1 MRTRIRQIGML
12 AAVAGLVLAAGCGKG
27 KTEAGGA
34 APEGAKTYKLTY
46 SVFFPPMHI
55 QAKTAMDWA
64 AEVQKR
70 SEGRIQI
77 TVHPGGTLTKADQCW
92 QGVLDGVSD
101 IGMSCFA
108 YTPGRFPLLEALDLP
123 LGWPDG
129 LTATRVATKLAAKY
143 NPAEIQ
149 GAKVLYIHAHGPGI
163 LATKKPVR
171 TLEDL
176 KGMKIRG
183 TGLSAGIATALG
195 ATAVGMPQPETYD
208 ALQKGVVEGTFCP
221 IETLKGWKQ
230 GEVIEAI
237 TDTKAIGYTTSMFV
251 AMNQKSWDSLPADL
265 QQIITDV
272 SAEWVDKHGQAW
284 NQADAEGL
292 EFVKSLNREI
302 ITLAPE
308 EEARWKA
315 AMEPLVADYL
325 KRTSEKGLP
334 GAEFLAEIRG
344 LISAASAQPQP

>member
-1 MRTRIRQIGML
+1 MTNFIRRGWWV
-12 AAVAGLVLAAGCGKG
+12 AAAGLVLAAGCGKSG
-27 KTEAGGA
+27 APGGEGDAG
-34 APEGAKTYKLTY
+34 KTYKLTY

-55 QAKTAMDWA
+55 QARTGMDWA
-64 AEVQKR
+64 AEIEKR
-70 SEGRIQI
+70 SGGRIQI
-77 TVHPGGTLTKADQCW
+77 TVHPGGSLTKADQCW
-92 QGVLDGVSD
+92 QGVLNGISD

-129 LTATRVATKLAAKY
+129 RTATRVATALAAKY
-143 NPAEIQ
+143 HPAEIQ
-149 GAKVLYIHAHGPGI
+149 GAKVLYIHAHGPGV

-176 KGMKIRG
+176 QNLRIRG

-230 GEVIEAI
+230 GEVIESV
-237 TDTKAIGYTTSMFV
+237 TDTKAIGYTTAMFV
-251 AMNQKSWDSLPADL
+251 AMNQKAWESLPADL
-265 QQIITDV
+265 QQIVAEV
-272 SAEWVDKHGQAW
+272 SAEWVDKHGEAW

-292 EFVKSLNREI
+292 EFVKGLGREI
-302 ITLAPE
+302 LTLAPE
-308 EEARWKA
+308 EEARWKDRMAPILDKYLAQA
-315 AMEPLVADYL
+315 A
-325 KRTSEKGLP
+325 EKGLP
-334 GAEFLAEIRG
+334 GEDFLKEAQAMIAEAR
-344 LISAASAQPQP
+344 AAQP

>member
-1 MRTRIRQIGML
+1 MRKHMRIGSML
-12 AAVAGLVLAAGCGKG
+12 AAVLALFCAAGCGNKPQ
-27 KTEAGGA
+27 GGA
-34 APEGAKTYKLTY
+34 ESVADGKTYKLTY

-55 QAKTAMDWA
+55 QARTAMDWA
-64 AEVQKR
+64 AEIGKR
-70 SEGRIQI
+70 SKGRIQI
-77 TVHPGGTLTKADQCW
+77 TVHPGGSLTKADQCW
-92 QGVLDGVSD
+92 QGVLGGISD

-129 LTATRVATKLAAKY
+129 LTATRVATALAAKY
-143 NPAEIQ
+143 HPAEVQ
-149 GAKVLYIHAHGPGI
+149 GAKLLYVHAHGPGI

-171 TLEDL
+171 ALADL
-176 KGMKIRG
+176 KNMKIRG

-230 GEVIEAI
+230 GEVVEYV
-237 TDTKAIGYTTSMFV
+237 TDTKAIGYTTAMFV
-251 AMNQKSWDSLPADL
+251 AMNQKTWDSLPADL
-265 QQIITDV
+265 QKIITDV

-292 EFVKSLNREI
+292 EFVKGLKREI
-302 ITLAPE
+302 VALPPE
-308 EEARWKA
+308 EEALWKQQ
-315 AMEPLVADYL
+315 VAPIVDRYL
-325 KRTSEKGLP
+325 AQTKDKGLP
-334 GAEFLAEIRG
+334 GAEFLKEAQ
-344 LISAASAQPQP
+344 AAIAGARAAKP

>member
-1 MRTRIRQIGML
+1 MNKLNRWGWLL
-12 AAVAGLVLAAGCGKG
+12 AVVAGLTLAAGCGKG
-27 KTEAGGA
+27 KTA
-34 APEGAKTYKLTY
+34 AAKVYKLTY

-64 AEVQKR
+64 AEVEKR
-70 SEGRIQI
+70 SGGRIQI
-77 TVHPGGTLTKADQCW
+77 TVHPGGSLTKADQCW
-92 QGVLDGVSD
+92 QGVINGISD
-101 IGMSCFA
+101 LGMSCFA

-129 LTATRVATKLAAKY
+129 LTATRVATALAAKY

-149 GAKVLYIHAHGPGI
+149 GAKLLYVHAHGPGI

-171 TLEDL
+171 SLEDL
-176 KGMKIRG
+176 KNMKIRG

-230 GEVIEAI
+230 GEVIGFI
-237 TDTKAIGYTTSMFV
+237 TDTKAIGYTTAMFV
-251 AMNQKSWDSLPADL
+251 AMNQKSWDALPADL
-265 QQIITDV
+265 QRIITDV
-272 SAEWVDKHGQAW
+272 SAEFVERHGQAW
-284 NQADAEGL
+284 NQADEEGL
-292 EFVKSLNREI
+292 AFVRGLDREI
-302 ITLAPE
+302 ISLSAE

-315 AMEPLVADYL
+315 QVAPIVEKYL
-325 KRTSEKGLP
+325 AQTAEKGLP
-334 GAEFLAEIRG
+334 GAAFLKDAQDLIAEARTK
-344 LISAASAQPQP
+344 LP

>member
-1 MRTRIRQIGML
+1 MKKLNRLGWL
-12 AAVAGLVLAAGCGKG
+12 WAAVLGLAFAPGCGSKEQSG
-27 KTEAGGA
+27 SEAA
-34 APEGAKTYKLTY
+34 AKVYKLTY

-64 AEVQKR
+64 AEVEKR
-70 SEGRIQI
+70 AGGRIQI
-77 TVHPGGTLTKADQCW
+77 TVHPGGSLTKADQCW
-92 QGVLDGVSD
+92 QGVLSGISD
-101 IGMSCFA
+101 LGMSCFA

-129 LTATRVATKLAAKY
+129 LTATRVATALAAKY

-149 GAKVLYIHAHGPGI
+149 GAKLLYVHGHGPGI

-176 KGMKIRG
+176 KNMKIRG

-230 GEVIEAI
+230 GEVIEFI
-237 TDTKAIGYTTSMFV
+237 TDTKAIGYTTAMFV
-251 AMNQKSWDSLPADL
+251 AMNQKSWEALPADL
-265 QQIITDV
+265 QKIITDV
-272 SAEWVDKHGQAW
+272 SAEFVEKHGQAW
-284 NQADAEGL
+284 NQADVDGL
-292 EFVKSLNREI
+292 AFVKELGREI
-302 ITLAPE
+302 IALAPE

-315 AMEPLVADYL
+315 QVAPIVDKYL
-325 KRTSEKGLP
+325 AQAAEKGLP
-334 GAEFLAEIRG
+334 GAEFLAEAQAMI
-344 LISAASAQPQP
+344 AAARAAQP

>member
-1 MRTRIRQIGML
+1 MKRRIGPGWVL
-12 AAVAGLVLAAGCGKG
+12 AAVAGMALAAGCGKG
-27 KTEAGGA
+27 KPEGGGA
-34 APEGAKTYKLTY
+34 AAAKPHKLTY
-46 SVFFPPMHI
+46 SIFFPPMHI
-55 QAKTAMDWA
+55 QAKTGMEWA
-64 AEVQKR
+64 AEVERR
-70 SEGRIQI
+70 SEGRLQI

-129 LTATRVATKLAAKY
+129 LTATRVATQLAAKY

-149 GAKVLYIHAHGPGI
+149 GAKLLYIHAHGPGI

-237 TDTKAIGYTTSMFV
+237 TDTKAIGYTTAMFV
-251 AMNQKSWDSLPADL
+251 AMNQKSWDALPADL
-265 QQIITDV
+265 QQIISDV

-284 NQADAEGL
+284 KQADAEGL

-302 ITLAPE
+302 LTLSPE

-315 AMEPLVADYL
+315 AVEPLVADYL
-325 KRTSEKGLP
+325 KRTNEKGLP
-334 GAEFLAEIRG
+334 GAEFLAEIRA
-344 LISAASAQPQP
+344 LISAAGAQPQP

>member
-1 MRTRIRQIGML
+1 MKRRNRLGWMM
-12 AAVAGLVLAAGCGKG
+12 AAVAGLALAAGCGKG
-27 KTEAGGA
+27 K
-34 APEGAKTYKLTY
+34 PEGGDAAEAKTYKLTY

-55 QAKTAMDWA
+55 QAQTAMAWA
-64 AEVQKR
+64 AEVEKR

-77 TVHPGGTLTKADQCW
+77 TVHPGGSLTKADECW
-92 QGVLDGVSD
+92 QGVLNGISD
-101 IGMSCFA
+101 LGMSCFA

-129 LTATRVATKLAAKY
+129 QTATRVATALTAKY

-149 GAKVLYIHAHGPGI
+149 GAKILYVHGHGPGI

-171 TLEDL
+171 ALGDL

-230 GEVIEAI
+230 GEVIEFV
-237 TDTKAIGYTTSMFV
+237 TDTKAIGYTTAMFV
-251 AMNQKSWDSLPADL
+251 AMNQKSWEALPADL
-265 QQIITDV
+265 QAILAAV
-272 SAEWVDKHGQAW
+272 SAEFVEKHGQAW

-292 EFVKSLNREI
+292 EFVKGLNCEI
-302 ITLAPE
+302 IALSPE
-308 EEARWKA
+308 EEALWKA
-315 AMEPLVADYL
+315 QVAPIVEKYL
-325 KRTSEKGLP
+325 AQTAEKGLP
-334 GAEFLAEIRG
+334 GAEFLAEAQA
-344 LISAASAQPQP
+344 LIAEARAVQP

>member
-1 MRTRIRQIGML
+1 MKRRNRLGWMM
-12 AAVAGLVLAAGCGKG
+12 AAVAGLALAAGCGKG
-27 KTEAGGA
+27 K
-34 APEGAKTYKLTY
+34 PEGGEAAAAKTYKLTY

-55 QAKTAMDWA
+55 QAQTAMAWA
-64 AEVQKR
+64 AEVEKR

-77 TVHPGGTLTKADQCW
+77 TVHPGGSLTKADQCW
-92 QGVLDGVSD
+92 QGVLSGISD
-101 IGMSCFA
+101 LGMSCFA

-129 LTATRVATKLAAKY
+129 KTATRVATALAAKY

-149 GAKVLYIHAHGPGI
+149 GAKILYVHGHGPGI

-171 TLEDL
+171 TLGDL

-230 GEVIEAI
+230 GEVIEFI
-237 TDTKAIGYTTSMFV
+237 TDTKAIGYTTAMFV
-251 AMNQKSWDSLPADL
+251 AMNQKSWEALPADL
-265 QQIITDV
+265 QAILAAV
-272 SAEWVDKHGQAW
+272 SAEFVEKHGQAW

-292 EFVKSLNREI
+292 EFVKGLNREI
-302 ITLAPE
+302 IALSPE
-308 EEARWKA
+308 EEALWKA
-315 AMEPLVADYL
+315 QVAPIVEKYL
-325 KRTSEKGLP
+325 AQSAEKGLP
-334 GAEFLAEIRG
+334 GAEFLAEAQA
-344 LISAASAQPQP
+344 LIAEARAVQP

>member
-1 MRTRIRQIGML
+1 MKRWIGLGRLL
-12 AAVAGLVLAAGCGKG
+12 ALVAGLALATGCGKG
-27 KTEAGGA
+27 QTEDGGA
-34 APEGAKTYKLTY
+34 AKTAKIHKLTY

-55 QAKTAMDWA
+55 QAQTAMDWA
-64 AEVQKR
+64 AEVEKR
-70 SEGRIQI
+70 SEGRIRI
-77 TVHPGGTLTKADQCW
+77 TVHAGGSLTKADQCW
-92 QGVLDGVSD
+92 QGVINGISD
-101 IGMSCFA
+101 LGMSCFA

-129 LTATRVATKLAAKY
+129 LTATRVATELTAKY

-149 GAKVLYIHAHGPGI
+149 GAKILYVHAHGPGI

-171 TLEDL
+171 SLEDL
-176 KGMKIRG
+176 KNMKIRG

-230 GEVIEAI
+230 GEVIGFI
-237 TDTKAIGYTTSMFV
+237 TDTKAIGYTTAMFV
-251 AMNQKSWDSLPADL
+251 AMNQKSWDALPADL
-265 QQIITDV
+265 RQIVAEV

-292 EFVKSLNREI
+292 EFVQGLNREI
-302 ITLAPE
+302 LSLSPE

-315 AMEPLVADYL
+315 QVEPIVVDYVS
-325 KRTSEKGLP
+325 RTSAKGLP
-334 GAEFLAEIRG
+334 GAEFLSEIRE
-344 LISAASAQPQP
+344 LISATRAPQP

>member
-1 MRTRIRQIGML
+1 MKAWKRRGGL
-12 AAVAGLVLAAGCGKG
+12 LALAAAVALAAGCGKG
-27 KTEAGGA
+27 KSGA
-34 APEGAKTYKLTY
+34 DGDAAAEPTKTFKLTY

-64 AEVQKR
+64 AEVEKR
-70 SEGRIQI
+70 SGGRIQI

-92 QGVLDGVSD
+92 QGVLSGISD
-101 IGMSCFA
+101 LGMSCFA

-129 LTATRVATKLAAKY
+129 LTATRVATQLAAKF
-143 NPAEIQ
+143 NPAELQ
-149 GAKVLYIHAHGPGI
+149 GAKILYIHAHGPGI

-171 TLEDL
+171 ALEDL

-230 GEVIEAI
+230 GEVVEYI
-237 TDTKAIGYTTSMFV
+237 TDTKAIGYTTAMFV
-251 AMNQKSWDSLPADL
+251 AMNQSAWDSLPADL
-265 QQIITDV
+265 QKVIVDV
-272 SAEWVDKHGQAW
+272 STEWVDKHGQAW
-284 NQADAEGL
+284 NQADTEGL
-292 EFVKSLNREI
+292 EFVQSLNREI
-302 ITLAPE
+302 ITLTPE
-308 EEARWKA
+308 EEGRWKA
-315 AMEPLVADYL
+315 AVEPLVQDYL
-325 KRTSEKGLP
+325 KRTGEKGLP

-344 LISAASAQPQP
+344 LIPALAPQP

>member
-1 MRTRIRQIGML
+1 MNWNRLGWLL
-12 AAVAGLVLAAGCGKG
+12 AAAAGLALAMGCGKG
-27 KTEAGGA
+27 K
-34 APEGAKTYKLTY
+34 PEGGEAETAQTYKLTY

-55 QAKTAMDWA
+55 QAKTAMEWA
-64 AEVQKR
+64 AEVEKR
-70 SEGRIQI
+70 SGGRIQI
-77 TVHPGGTLTKADQCW
+77 TVHPGGSLTKADQCW
-92 QGVLDGVSD
+92 QGVLSGVSD
-101 IGMSCFA
+101 LGMSCFA

-129 LTATRVATKLAAKY
+129 LTATRTATALAAKY

-149 GAKVLYIHAHGPGI
+149 GAKLLYVHGHGPGI

-171 TLEDL
+171 SLDDL
-176 KGMKIRG
+176 KNMKIRG

-230 GEVIEAI
+230 GEVIEFI
-237 TDTKAIGYTTSMFV
+237 TDTKAIGYTTAMFV
-251 AMNQKSWDSLPADL
+251 AMNQKSWDALPADL
-265 QQIITDV
+265 QQILADV
-272 SAEWVDKHGQAW
+272 SAEFVDKHGQAW

-292 EFVKSLNREI
+292 EFAKGLNREI
-302 ITLAPE
+302 IALSPE

-315 AMEPLVADYL
+315 QVAPIVEKYL
-325 KRTSEKGLP
+325 AQAAEKGLP
-334 GAEFLAEIRG
+334 GAEFLAD
-344 LISAASAQPQP
+344 AQAMIAEARAPQP